1 MRASWIIDADDEPIV
16 PLGHRTPSLAVSCTP
31 RMSGARAPV
40 RGDNARD
47 RPRRRAAMDILV
59 IIAALLVLAAVI
71 SLALSFVG
79 AVLWGALRLLPF
91 VFTVLAVAVLVRWYR
106 DRR

>member
-1 MRASWIIDADDEPIV
+1 
-16 PLGHRTPSLAVSCTP
+16 
-31 RMSGARAPV
+31 
-40 RGDNARD
+40 
-47 RPRRRAAMDILV
+47 MDILV

-91 VFTVLAVAVLVRWYR
+91 VLAVAVLVRWYR

>member
-1 MRASWIIDADDEPIV
+1 
-16 PLGHRTPSLAVSCTP
+16 
-31 RMSGARAPV
+31 
-40 RGDNARD
+40 
-47 RPRRRAAMDILV
+47 MDILV
-59 IIAALLVLAAVI
+59 IIAALLALAAVI